1 MEESAAIIAFEA
13 IVDGHEIVAE
23 VKKRDEAK
31 AEYNHAIIEGN
42 TAILLE
48 ETKADIFCMKLGQ
61 LKAGAGAKVKLTYIM
76 ACGDHYYD
84 GKFGWPFPVHHG
96 ITMGP
101 DFCCCPTVCQFYL

>member
-1 MEESAAIIAFEA
+1 MEELAAIIAFEA

-48 ETKADIFCMKLGQ
+48 EAKADIFCMKLGQ

-76 ACGDHYYD
+76 EL
-84 GKFGWPFPVHHG
+84 PVEEKC
-96 ITMGP
+96 IKLTI
-101 DFCCCPTVCQFYL
+101 PTTIAPR